1 VLASRGLMRGADV
14 GAATW
19 YDIDTV
25 ADLATA
31 ETLLASRPE
40 PEPA

>member
-1 VLASRGLMRGADV
+1 MRGADV

-19 YDIDTV
+19 CDIDTL

-31 ETLLASRPE
+31 ESLLATRPE
-40 PEPA
+40 PEPV